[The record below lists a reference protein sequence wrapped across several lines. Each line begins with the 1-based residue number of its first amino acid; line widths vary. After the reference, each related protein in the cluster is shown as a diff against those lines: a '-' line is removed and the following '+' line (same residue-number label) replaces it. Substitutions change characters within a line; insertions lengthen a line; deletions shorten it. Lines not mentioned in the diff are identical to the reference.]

1 MRRCRE
7 AVSAGVL
14 VHSGWAPGYTAAVPL
29 ESWRTSSVCKCW
41 RELWAAGAEHWRDC
55 TVPGNGELTWSVS
68 LACKQHRKQ
77 GEKTPLPLVFSY
89 HPLVTSLNIV
99 PADRREIFT
108 ESNTVIMEQAKR
120 NLELRDDESVINQ
133 IPLRETIANPTD
145 PSLKPYQICLM
156 ILYPGK

>member
-7 AVSAGVL
+7 AVSAVVL
-14 VHSGWAPGYTAAVPL
+14 VHSGWAPAIPL
-29 ESWRTSSVCKCW
+29 ESWRTSSVCECW
-41 RELWAAGAEHWRDC
+41 RELCTAGAEHWRNC
-55 TVPGNGELTWSVS
+55 MVPGNGELTCSVS

-99 PADRREIFT
+99 PTDRREIAT
-108 ESNTVIMEQAKR
+108 QSNTFIMEQAKW
-120 NLELRDDESVINQ
+120 NLELRDDESVISQ
-133 IPLRETIANPTD
+133 IPLLVTIANPAD
-145 PSLKPYQICLM
+145 PSLKPYRICLM